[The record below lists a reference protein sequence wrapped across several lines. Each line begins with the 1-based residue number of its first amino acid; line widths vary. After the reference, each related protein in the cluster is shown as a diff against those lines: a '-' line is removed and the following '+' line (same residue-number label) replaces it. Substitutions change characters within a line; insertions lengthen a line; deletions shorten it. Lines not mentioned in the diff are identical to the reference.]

1 MAHYWGY
8 LAIYIGEMAMLLWPF
23 QRDISIMWSFIT
35 YQDSTSLDS
44 VDRMIKGVMGVI
56 LGYVAKSTNV
66 SRNDYMTS
74 I

>member
-8 LAIYIGEMAMLLWPF
+8 LAIYIGKMAMLLWPF
-23 QRDISIMWSFIT
+23 LRDISIMWSFIT